1 MWEEERTPAWAVLLF
16 IALFVGVM
24 VATAYIW
31 AYLGG
36 FLADESHCSQ
46 HHGSFRRCIRC
57 RPGADLSATFEQFE
71 KR

>member
-16 IALFVGVM
+16 IALFVGAI

-36 FLADESHCSQ
+36 FLAGIAMCCMVALLLRWDRK
-46 HHGSFRRCIRC
+46 RR
-57 RPGADLSATFEQFE
+57 D
-71 KR
+71 